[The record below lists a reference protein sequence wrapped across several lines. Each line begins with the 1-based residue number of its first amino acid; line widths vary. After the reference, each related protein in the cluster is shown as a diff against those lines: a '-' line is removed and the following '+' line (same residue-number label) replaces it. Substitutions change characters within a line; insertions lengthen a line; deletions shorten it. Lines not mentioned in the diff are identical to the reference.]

1 MGALLGWSPRR
12 VEAEIDAYESTVRQ
26 GLRFRGE

>member
-12 VEAEIDAYESTVRQ
+12 IEAELNAYHAVVRQ
-26 GLRFRGE
+26 GLRFRQ